1 MQAVDILD
9 EVVADLENDD
19 NLLRIKRLLIY
30 ASRNVWAKTV
40 DEVVRYGLRQLIE
53 ELLGSVEE
61 IDTLKKILA
70 EQVKRLNNRPEYVES
85 ADTIIG
91 TIGFLYSMRDQFAKT
106 PVSTTTEP
114 TAQQKSEFIPN
125 SFDLRSEIG
134 RNVSPLQAKILIY
147 SALYYPFSPRE
158 RDWSPMNN
166 YDLDDLLLAL
176 YQACATSEDVRTR
189 LYTAAQKSEFVE
201 DSQRAAGVI
210 FQAMRSLF
218 PA

>member
-30 ASRNVWAKTV
+30 ASRNVWAKSV
-40 DEVVRYGLRQLIE
+40 DEVVCYGLRQLIE
-53 ELLGSVEE
+53 ELLASVEE
-61 IDTLKKILA
+61 IDTLKKVLG

-91 TIGFLYSMRDQFAKT
+91 TIGFLYPLRSQFAKNVIS
-106 PVSTTTEP
+106 PAQ
-114 TAQQKSEFIPN
+114 TAPQKPEFIPN
-125 SFDLRSEIG
+125 PFDLRSEIC

-166 YDLDDLLLAL
+166 YDLDDLLLSL
-176 YQACATSEDVRTR
+176 YQACDTSEDLRSR
-189 LYTAAQKSEFVE
+189 LYTAAQQSDFVE
-201 DSQRAAGVI
+201 DNQRTAGVI

>member
-1 MQAVDILD
+1 MQALDILD

-30 ASRNVWAKTV
+30 ASRNVWAKSV

-61 IDTLKKILA
+61 IDTLKKVLG

-91 TIGFLYSMRDQFAKT
+91 TIGFLYPLRSQFAKA
-106 PVSTTTEP
+106 VSSTEQ
-114 TAQQKSEFIPN
+114 TAQPKPETIPN
-125 SFDLRSEIG
+125 PFDLRSEIC
-134 RNVSPLQAKILIY
+134 RNISPLQAKILIY

-158 RDWSPMNN
+158 RDWSPMHN

-176 YQACATSEDVRTR
+176 YQACDSSEDVRSL
-189 LYTAAQKSEFVE
+189 LYTAAQKSDFVE
-201 DSQRAAGVI
+201 DNQRAAGVI

>member
-1 MQAVDILD
+1 MQATDILD

-19 NLLRIKRLLIY
+19 NLLRIKRLLLY
-30 ASRNVWAKTV
+30 ACRNVWAKDV

-53 ELLGSVEE
+53 ELLSAVED
-61 IDTLKKILA
+61 IDTLKKILS
-70 EQVKRLNNRPEYVES
+70 EQVRRLNNRQEYVQS

-91 TIGFLYSMRDQFAKT
+91 TVGFLYSMRSQFAKPPAT
-106 PVSTTTEP
+106 PQPP
-114 TAQQKSEFIPN
+114 TPTKPETIPHP
-125 SFDLRSEIG
+125 FDLRSEIC

-166 YDLDDLLLAL
+166 YNLDDLLLAL
-176 YQACATSEDVRTR
+176 YQACATSEDVRSK
-189 LYTAAQKSEFVE
+189 LYEAAQKSEFVE
-201 DSQRAAGVI
+201 DSQRTAGVI
-210 FQAMRSLF
+210 YQAMRSLF

>member
-19 NLLRIKRLLIY
+19 NLLRIKRLLLY
-30 ASRNVWAKTV
+30 ASRNIWAKTV
-40 DEVVRYGLRQLIE
+40 DEVARYGLRQLIE
-53 ELLGSVEE
+53 ELLSSVQE
-61 IDTLKKILA
+61 IDTLKKILG
-70 EQVKRLNNRPEYVES
+70 EQVKRLNNRPEYVQS

-91 TIGFLYSMRDQFAKT
+91 TIGFLYPMRSQLVKTTVSQEPAPPQAK
-106 PVSTTTEP
+106 PES
-114 TAQQKSEFIPN
+114 IPHP
-125 SFDLRSEIG
+125 FDLRSEIC
-134 RNVSPLQAKILIY
+134 RNVSPLQAKMLIY

-166 YDLDDLLLAL
+166 YDLDDLLSAL
-176 YQACATSEDVRTR
+176 YQACETSEDVRSR
-189 LYTAAQKSEFVE
+189 LYSAAQKSEFVE
-201 DSQRAAGVI
+201 DSQRTAGVI

>member
-1 MQAVDILD
+1 MQALDILD

-30 ASRNVWAKTV
+30 ASRNVWAKSV

-61 IDTLKKILA
+61 IDTLKKVLG

-91 TIGFLYSMRDQFAKT
+91 TIGFLYPLRSQFAKT
-106 PVSTTTEP
+106 VIS
-114 TAQQKSEFIPN
+114 TAQPAPQKPEFIPN
-125 SFDLRSEIG
+125 PFDLRSEIC
-134 RNVSPLQAKILIY
+134 RNISPLQAKILIY

-158 RDWSPMNN
+158 RDWSPMHN

-176 YQACATSEDVRTR
+176 YQTCDTSEDVRSR
-189 LYTAAQKSEFVE
+189 LYSAAQKSDFVE
-201 DSQRAAGVI
+201 DNQRAAGVI

>member
-1 MQAVDILD
+1 MQATDILD

-19 NLLRIKRLLIY
+19 NLLRIKRLLLY
-30 ASRNVWAKTV
+30 ASRNVWAKDV

-53 ELLGSVEE
+53 ELLGAVED
-61 IDTLKKILA
+61 IDTLKKILS
-70 EQVKRLNNRPEYVES
+70 EQVKRLNNRPEYVQS

-91 TIGFLYSMRDQFAKT
+91 TVGFLYSMRSQFAKPPAPPQPAT
-106 PVSTTTEP
+106 PTKPET
-114 TAQQKSEFIPN
+114 IPHP
-125 SFDLRSEIG
+125 FDLRSEIC

-166 YDLDDLLLAL
+166 YDLDDLLSAL
-176 YQACATSEDVRTR
+176 YRACDTSEDVRSR
-189 LYTAAQKSEFVE
+189 LYYTAQRSEFAE
-201 DSQRAAGVI
+201 DSQRTAGVI
-210 FQAMRSLF
+210 YQAMRSLF